1 MKILFYDLR
10 TSSEMGI
17 LRHPYADM
25 EKLGISYKIAEP
37 QTISDGW
44 LFFGVTNLPNPLPP
58 YLTLTD
64 ESPEKYIGWGLSEDD
79 VKILNK

>member
-1 MKILFYDLR
+1 MKTLFYDLR

-25 EKLGISYKIAEP
+25 EKLGISYKIAVP

-44 LFFGVTNLPNPLPP
+44 LFFGVANLPTPLPA
-58 YLTLTD
+58 YLMLTD
-64 ESPEKYIGWGLSEDD
+64 ENPEKYIGSGLTENE
-79 VKILNK
+79 VKNLNK